1 MELYKPFDFLTADE
15 CQEIIQ
21 YSKTR
26 TLYNSGV
33 SNDRTVNYNH
43 NDVSVNE
50 NGDVWV
56 NHKGSGK
63 KKYKEPSHVDNV
75 YRKSKQCPLYDKK
88 YNKKIRDLFKTFDK
102 NLEVEEPPGIIF
114 YEPGDF
120 FKWHTDH
127 LTWKRRHWFRLR
139 SFERVLSVTVE
150 LQPETN
156 AGLYFDYRRHPHI
169 PRTHDYKPVPLKQ
182 GQAIV
187 FTCTDMHRVA
197 NNGKQTRISL
207 VASGSSLVK

>member
-15 CQEIIQ
+15 CHELIQ
-21 YSKTR
+21 YGKTR
-26 TLYNSGV
+26 TLYKSGV

-43 NDVSVNE
+43 SVIYEN

-56 NHKGSGK
+56 NDKNNSR
-63 KKYKEPSHVDNV
+63 KYIEPSHIDAE
-75 YRKSKQCPLYDKK
+75 YRKSKAFRLYDKK
-88 YNKKIRDLFKTFDK
+88 YNKKILDLFKSFDK
-102 NLEVEEPPGIIF
+102 KLIIDEYPEVIF
-114 YEPGDF
+114 YEPGDY

-127 LTWKRRHWFRLR
+127 LTWKRRHWFILR
-139 SFERVLSVTVE
+139 KFERVLSVTVE
-150 LQPETN
+150 LQPESN

-197 NNGKQTRISL
+197 NDGKQTRISL
-207 VASGSSLVK
+207 VASGSSIVK

>member
-1 MELYKPFDFLTADE
+1 MELYKPFNFLSIEE
-15 CQEIIQ
+15 CQEVLQ
-21 YSKTR
+21 YNNTR

-33 SNDRTVNYNH
+33 SNDRTVNYNPTLIYK
-43 NDVSVNE
+43 DD
-50 NGDVWV
+50 GDVWV
-56 NHKGSGK
+56 NDKNNVK
-63 KKYKEPSHVDNV
+63 KFKEPSHVDNE
-75 YRKSKQCPLYDKK
+75 YRKSKACRLHDEK

-102 NLEVEEPPGIIF
+102 NLVVDEPPEIIF

-120 FKWHTDH
+120 FHWHTDH

-139 SFERVLSVTVE
+139 EFQRVLSVTVE

-156 AGLYFDYRRHPHI
+156 AGIYFDYRRHPHI
-169 PRTHDYKPVPLKQ
+169 PRTHDYQPVPLKQ

-197 NNGKQTRISL
+197 NRGKKTRISL
-207 VASGSSLVK
+207 VASGSSMVK

>member
-1 MELYKPFDFLTADE
+1 MELYKPFDFLTIDE
-15 CQEIIQ
+15 CQELIQ

-26 TLYNSGV
+26 TLYESGV
-33 SNDRTVNYNH
+33 SNDRTINYNPDAGLED
-43 NDVSVNE
+43 NVE
-50 NGDVWV
+50 VWV
-56 NHKGSGK
+56 KNGENS
-63 KKYKEPSHVDNV
+63 KKYKEAAHVDSE
-75 YRKSKQCPLYDKK
+75 YRKSKACRLIDKK
-88 YNKKIRDLFKTFDK
+88 YNKKILDLFQSFNK
-102 NLEVEEPPGIIF
+102 NLKVEEYPEIIF

-139 SFERVLSVTVE
+139 NFERVLSVTVE

-169 PRTHDYKPVPLKQ
+169 PRSHDYKPVPLKQ

-197 NNGKQTRISL
+197 NDGKRTRISL
-207 VASGSSLVK
+207 VASGSSMVK

>member
-1 MELYKPFDFLTADE
+1 MELYKPFDFLSADE

-33 SNDRTVNYNH
+33 SSDRTVNYNPDA
-43 NDVSVNE
+43 NLKNNV
-50 NGDVWV
+50 DVWV
-56 NHKGSGK
+56 NHKNNI
-63 KKYKEPSHVDNV
+63 KKYKEPSHVDSE
-75 YRKSKQCPLYDKK
+75 YRKSKACRLHNKK
-88 YNKKIRDLFKTFDK
+88 YNKKILDLFKTFDK
-102 NLEVEEPPGIIF
+102 NLVVDEPPEIIF
-114 YEPGDF
+114 YDPGDF
-120 FKWHTDH
+120 FNWHTDH

-139 SFERVLSVTVE
+139 KFERVLSVTVE

-156 AGLYFDYRRHPHI
+156 AGLYFDYRRHPNI
-169 PRTHDYKPVPLKQ
+169 PRTHDYRPVPLKQ

-197 NNGKQTRISL
+197 NGGKETRISL

>member
-1 MELYKPFDFLTADE
+1 MELYKPFDFLSINE
-15 CQEIIQ
+15 CQEVIQ

-33 SNDRTVNYNH
+33 SNDRTVNYNP
-43 NDVSVNE
+43 NADIKNNV
-50 NGDVWV
+50 DVWV
-56 NHKGSGK
+56 NDKRSV
-63 KKYKEPSHVDNV
+63 KKYKEPSHVDNE
-75 YRKSKQCPLYDKK
+75 YRKSKACRLLDKK
-88 YNKKIRDLFKTFDK
+88 YNKKILDLFKTFDK
-102 NLEVEEPPGIIF
+102 NLVVDEPPEIIF

-120 FKWHTDH
+120 FNWHTDH

-139 SFERVLSVTVE
+139 DFERVLSVTVE
-150 LQPETN
+150 LQPESN

-169 PRTHDYKPVPLKQ
+169 PRTHDYKPVPLTQ

-197 NNGKQTRISL
+197 NGGKQTRISL

>member
-21 YSKTR
+21 YGKTR
-26 TLYNSGV
+26 TLYKSGV

-43 NDVSVNE
+43 SVIYEN

-56 NHKGSGK
+56 NDKNNSR
-63 KKYKEPSHVDNV
+63 KYIEPSHIDAE
-75 YRKSKQCPLYDKK
+75 YRKSKAFRLYDKK
-88 YNKKIRDLFKTFDK
+88 YNKKILDLFKSFDK
-102 NLEVEEPPGIIF
+102 KLIIDEYPEVIF
-114 YEPGDF
+114 YEPGDY

-127 LTWKRRHWFRLR
+127 LTWKRRHWFILR
-139 SFERVLSVTVE
+139 KFERVLSVTVE
-150 LQPETN
+150 LQPESN

-197 NNGKQTRISL
+197 NDGKQTRISL
-207 VASGSSLVK
+207 VASGSSIVK